1 MSDSIIEHTRQIHS
15 DLEKLVDV
23 MIDDILDKKKSASHK
38 EMILRD
44 HRLKASSDL
53 IVDKSKKLL
62 GLYDDKTGSRKKE
75 LSEITGPNVFST
87 FYARL
92 KATRDYH
99 RKHPGA
105 SVKLDD
111 SVTKPIIN
119 PNFTGEENY
128 CKYVDMHN
136 LYKRYTNMK
145 VFDKC
150 NYYSY
155 LGKFQKLHLVK
166 KEKKVASK
174 EYQAYTKDTL
184 NYLSSFFEKRHP
196 LANIGDVKRQIEEE
210 FETKWKSGEVL
221 GWGKDEQ
228 KDEEVDEDAIEYAPI
243 DLSKYNSAEQLEGLG
258 MDCLKAELKR
268 VGLKT
273 GGRLQER
280 AKRLWMLKN
289 KTIDQISRKYR
300 AKGHV
305 VTATAK
311 DLARVEF
318 LIKMFYELLRPQID
332 ATREYIEKKLTKTY
346 EEIQAER
353 EQDSD
358 EEVEDDSDD
367 DERQLY
373 NPLKLPLGWD
383 GKPIPYWLYKL
394 HGLNIE
400 YKCEIC
406 GNYSYWGP
414 RSFSRHFNEWRH
426 SYGMKC
432 LGITN
437 TKEFENITLI
447 EDAITL
453 NRKLQKLS
461 ADKAWKPEEE
471 EEFEDKEGHVYNK
484 KTYDDLKRQG
494 LV

>member
-1 MSDSIIEHTRQIHS
+1 
-15 DLEKLVDV
+15 
-23 MIDDILDKKKSASHK
+23 MIDDILAEKKAASHK

-44 HRLKASSDL
+44 HRMKAYTDQITDSQ
-53 IVDKSKKLL
+53 KKLL
-62 GLYDDKTGSRKKE
+62 EMYEDKSGSRTKE
-75 LSEITGPNVFST
+75 LTTIAGPNVFSE
-87 FYARL
+87 FYSRL

-99 RKHPGA
+99 RKFPNA
-105 SVKLDD
+105 SLKLDD
-111 SVTKPIIN
+111 SIPVPKIN

-128 CKYVDMHN
+128 CKYVDMHDF
-136 LYKRYTNMK
+136 YKRYTNMR

-150 NYYSY
+150 NYFSF
-155 LGKFQKLHLVK
+155 LGKFHKLHLVK
-166 KEKKVASK
+166 KDKKIGSR
-174 EYQAYTKDTL
+174 EYQKYVQDLFT
-184 NYLSSFFEKRHP
+184 YMFEFFQKRHP
-196 LANIGDVKRQIEEE
+196 LADAKDFQRQIEED
-210 FETKWKSGEVL
+210 FEQKWATKEIE
-221 GWGKDEQ
+221 GWGDEQ
-228 KDEEVDEDAIEYAPI
+228 DAPAEDDEDAIEYAPI
-243 DLSKYNSAEQLEGLG
+243 DLSKYDTWEALEPLG
-258 MDCLKAELKR
+258 MECLKAELKR

-280 AKRLWMLKN
+280 CKRLFLLKG
-289 KTIDQISRKYR
+289 KTIDEVPNKYR
-300 AKGHV
+300 AKKHV
-305 VTATAK
+305 KTVVAK
-311 DLARVEF
+311 NIAKLEYN
-318 LIKMFYELLRPQID
+318 IKMFYELLRPQIE

-358 EEVEDDSDD
+358 EEVSESDD
-367 DERQLY
+367 DNDKQLY

-414 RSFSRHFNEWRH
+414 RAFTRHFNEWRH

-437 TKEFENITLI
+437 TKDFENITLI

-453 NRKLQKLS
+453 NRKLKKMKQ
-461 ADKAWKPEEE
+461 DRAWKPEEE